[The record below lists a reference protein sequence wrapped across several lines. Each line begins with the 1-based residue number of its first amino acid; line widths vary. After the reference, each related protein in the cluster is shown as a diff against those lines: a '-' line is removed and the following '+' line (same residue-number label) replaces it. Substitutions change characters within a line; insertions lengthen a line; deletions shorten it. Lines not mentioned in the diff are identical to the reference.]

1 MRIMRSLLAAAFLTT
16 TLAGAALAAAPPKLS
31 IEQRLQRVED
41 ESQIRRM
48 LVQYGL
54 FLDAKDFVSYA
65 GLFAKNGEWIGGF
78 GRFKGPA
85 AIQKMLEERLGKAE
99 PGYINKQSYHLMS
112 NPLIEIN
119 GDRAKVTSK
128 YLFVMS
134 NDNKPVPTLAGRYVD
149 DFIRENGQW
158 KVLKRVTHGVIPYR
172 NGDDPVLP
180 PPPAA
185 IAPIMQ
191 GPGASGG
198 GAK

>member
-1 MRIMRSLLAAAFLTT
+1 MKLTRALLA
-16 TLAGAALAAAPPKLS
+16 LALLAPILMAPGPSVAAPAPRAS
-31 IEQRLQRVED
+31 VEQRLRKMED
-41 ESQIRRM
+41 ESAIRRI
-48 LVQYGL
+48 LVQYGA

-65 GLFAKNGEWIGGF
+65 ALFARDGERIGGF

-85 AIQKMLEERLGKAE
+85 AIQKMLEEKLGKAE

-112 NPLIEIN
+112 NPIIMID

-134 NDNKPVPTLAGRYVD
+134 SADNKPVPTLAGRYVD
-149 DFIRENGQW
+149 DFVRENGRW
-158 KVLKRVTHGVIPYR
+158 KVLRRVTHGVIPYR

-180 PPPAA
+180 PPPAS

-191 GPGASGG
+191 GP
-198 GAK
+198 KRP